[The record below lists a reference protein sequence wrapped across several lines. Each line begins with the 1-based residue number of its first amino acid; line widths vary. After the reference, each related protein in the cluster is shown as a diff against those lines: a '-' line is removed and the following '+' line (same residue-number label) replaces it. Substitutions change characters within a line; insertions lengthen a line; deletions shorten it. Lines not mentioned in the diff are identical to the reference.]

1 MELYRSRFPDAA
13 KPAVR
18 WLPFQ
23 LNPDLPEA
31 GIPRSEYLHRKFG
44 NPNRSYGHVAQVG
57 ASVGIPFAFD
67 RISVQPNT
75 VNAHRLMHHAEQQGR
90 QDEAAE
96 ELFRA
101 YFIEGANL
109 TDTNVLADVGARA
122 GLERAALLAYLESD
136 ADRDVIA
143 RADVEARN
151 AGIGGV
157 PFFIF
162 NRRIGLSGAQE
173 PETLLDAIVQAESEA
188 PAVG

>member
-1 MELYRSRFPDAA
+1 MAMYRERFPDAA
-13 KPAVR
+13 TPAVR

-23 LNPDLPEA
+23 LNPDVPDE
-31 GIPRSEYLHRKFG
+31 GIARTEYLRRKFG
-44 NPNRSYGHVAQVG
+44 NPNRSYANVAAVG

-67 RISVQPNT
+67 RITVQPNT
-75 VNAHRLMHHAEQQGR
+75 VNAHRLMHYADQQGR
-90 QDEAAE
+90 QDEMAE

-109 TDTNVLADVGARA
+109 TDKNTLADIGVRA
-122 GLERAALLAYLESD
+122 GLDRVALVEYLAGD
-136 ADRDVIA
+136 ADREMIA

-162 NRRIGLSGAQE
+162 NRKVGVSGAQE
-173 PETLLDAIVQAESEA
+173 PDTLLDAMLQAGNES
-188 PAVG
+188 PAG